1 MSYYNLGDSFHWFVG
16 RVVDIK
22 DEYFIGRVQIRI
34 IHEQTGDLGKKKNYF
49 GIEKDELLW
58 AYPISAIQSASL
70 SYMKINELE
79 YDGEEFVPDWIGAV
93 GLSPTGIAVG
103 TYVYGFYL
111 DGNEA
116 NIPLIFGTYHKES
129 VYPEP
134 GSEPLKM
141 LQDIPPEEPP
151 ELYSDISDLAKGY
164 FKDPLGRLTTGEFSG
179 AGQTLP
185 KEPYEVGHLWD
196 DDPKTISP
204 VDEMPTAYNTEYPYN
219 TTYTTKRG
227 HAIELDDTK
236 GYERIHIWHRS
247 GSYEEISTAPSNP
260 AIDDDQFKEYPKEG
274 PAGWN
279 YVTAGGVT
287 EVAWDGRRNRKTMD
301 SFFDTVI
308 KDRNELTQRD
318 HNVQVANTET
328 GKIGNTQH
336 WTVGWQLPP
345 ENRVNDN
352 GITPYSVGGIDK
364 YNAFYDVANNTVQTT
379 GNNFVFQ
386 IGYDPKNERRL
397 EFEYFDEK
405 NYYFDI
411 ANNTIGTSANN
422 YQLSVGYVKE
432 TERKLV
438 DDGEDLYNYFLDVAN
453 NSIRTSGNNSVTS
466 IGFNKDTERKLV
478 KADEYNRY
486 LDIANNQV
494 QTTSNNYT
502 LGIGFNKDTERKL
515 VAADNFNS
523 YIDVANNSIYNNANN
538 YMLEVGF
545 TREQERKLNSDYF
558 DVHNFY
564 LDVSNNQITTTFNNI
579 VTSVGYSYLSE
590 RKLTEEDKFNYYLD
604 VGNNIAIRSNN
615 SYTLNVGLSR
625 DNERKLAADDIG
637 NYYIDVVGNSALNT
651 GFDILLN
658 AGGKQVTNAT
668 GGIEHMTDNGSITL
682 DSGNAIWLIASNGIL
697 VNDHTTFLENITAKS
712 VTVQNGASGNFTTSD
727 GKVVTVT
734 AGIITDIS

>member
-1 MSYYNLGDSFHWFVG
+1 MSYYNIGDSFRWFIG

-22 DEYFIGRVQIRI
+22 DEYFLGRVKIRV
-34 IHEQTGDLGKKKNYF
+34 IHEQTGELGKKKENY
-49 GIEKDELLW
+49 GLNKDELLW

-70 SYMKINELE
+70 SYIKINELE

-111 DGNEA
+111 DGHEA

-129 VYPEP
+129 MYPEP
-134 GSEPLKM
+134 GSNPLDM
-141 LQDIPPEEPP
+141 LQDEPP
-151 ELYSDISDLAKGY
+151 EDETYMYSDVSDLAKGY
-164 FKDPLGRLTTGEFSG
+164 FKDELGRLTTGEFGG

-196 DDPKTISP
+196 PDPKAISP

-260 AIDDDQFKEYPKEG
+260 AIDDDQFGEYPKEG

-279 YVTAGGVT
+279 YVTAGGVS
-287 EVAWDGRRNRKTMD
+287 EPSWEGRRSRKTMD
-301 SFFDTVI
+301 SYFDTVI

-336 WTVGWQLPP
+336 WTIGWQQPP
-345 ENRVNDN
+345 QNRVNDN
-352 GITPYSVGGIDK
+352 GKTNYNGGGIGT
-364 YNAFYDVANNTVQTT
+364 YNAYYDVANNTIQTT
-379 GNNFVFQ
+379 GNNAILQV
-386 IGYDPKNERRL
+386 GYDPKVERR
-397 EFEYFDEK
+397 FEIDYFDEK
-405 NYYFDI
+405 NYYFDV

-438 DDGEDLYNYFLDVAN
+438 DDEEDLYNYFLDVAN

-466 IGFNKDTERKLV
+466 IGFVKETERKLV

-486 LDIANNQV
+486 LDVANNTIK
-494 QTTSNNYT
+494 TTSNNYT
-502 LGIGFNKDTERKL
+502 LAIGYNKDTERKL
-515 VAADNFNS
+515 TAEDTFNS

-538 YMLEVGF
+538 FMIEVGF

-558 DVHNFY
+558 DKRNFY
-564 LDVSNNQITTTFNNI
+564 LDVSNNRISTTFNNVI
-579 VTSVGYSYLSE
+579 TSVGYSYLSE
-590 RKLTEEDKFNYYLD
+590 RKLTESDQFNYYLD
-604 VGNNIAIRSNN
+604 VGNNISIRSNN
-615 SYTLNVGLSR
+615 SYVLNVGH
-625 DNERKLAADDIG
+625 NANTEKKLAAGENGSYYLNVTGDSKHLITGNQIFEVIG
-637 NYYIDVVGNSALNT
+637 NFVARGKEMN
-651 GFDILLN
+651 LN
-658 AGGKQVTNAT
+658 AQGPMVIESGAGMWIKAGSGLTVESDVTLINNKTLTARLTAVNGAT
-668 GGIEHMTDNGSITL
+668 GS
-682 DSGNAIWLIASNGIL
+682 W
-697 VNDHTTFLENITAKS
+697 
-712 VTVQNGASGNFTTSD
+712 TTSD
-727 GKVVTVT
+727 GKKITVT
-734 AGIITDIS
+734 GGIITDIS